1 VFYFEQDF
9 NKIIKQI
16 NEMSLV
22 MKLTDPRWWVR
33 ELGER
38 EVG

>member
-1 VFYFEQDF
+1 MKEV
-9 NKIIKQI
+9 
-16 NEMSLV
+16 NEMSTP

-38 EVG
+38 EVA